1 MHKVLNGID
10 RLEALDQELKGLR
23 LGVVTG
29 GGAINRELIPVVDVL
44 CQRYNVTALWN
55 TIYGIRGEFQY
66 GEDVPEY
73 TDTVTGRQVVSIFNR
88 ERIAPSEEMLAQ
100 VDAVVFDI
108 RGSGHPLLRI
118 PALLR
123 RADESLC

>member
-29 GGAINRELIPVVDVL
+29 GGAINRELTPVVDVL
-44 CQRYNVTALWN
+44 CQRYNVTALGN
-55 TIYGIRGEFQY
+55 TLYGIRGDFQS
-66 GEDVPEY
+66 GEDVPAY

-108 RGSGHPLLRI
+108 REAGTRFF
-118 PALLR
+118 
-123 RADESLC
+123 